1 MKDVLSN
8 IFNKDKIKRVFIVD
22 PGCFKE
28 SGHNIDLVS
37 RFGKELKK
45 NYEIIVCAPK
55 GREKFQKLGF
65 NFYSISN
72 LYPVLYIDEY
82 SNKYVNAIYE
92 KLVQFSRILLGL
104 PVHLYFKLIAIIQL
118 NTIIKKYNVNE
129 NDLVF
134 FPSSD
139 FYFAN
144 ASTELCVKEKIN
156 LSLRFIGVLEN
167 AFFRRKRNMRSKFFS
182 LIRKCNSN
190 KIVLSAETLRYK
202 QYLSSITSKPVEYSG
217 YPIKLDFKNYN
228 ESRNK
233 KFTEENPLVICLPGK
248 SRPDKGSLDVPM
260 LANACFEKF
269 GMKVIFKLQ
278 NFPKGS
284 RYNKKVTQ
292 KFTGHFPNIEFMK
305 PELPRDEFEKT
316 IWGSDVILMP
326 YAPDVYY
333 FRGSAIFFES
343 IERGKLVIGRGGTAF
358 SDDMKKLE
366 IMDKYYTPSE
376 FTTLINYLLHMSVDE
391 LQSLAVTRVNRYM
404 DFKENIN

>member
-1 MKDVLSN
+1 LKDVFSHS
-8 IFNKDKIKRVFIVD
+8 FKRDEIKRIFVVD

-45 NYEIIVCAPK
+45 NHEIFVCAPK
-55 GREKFQKLGF
+55 GKSKFQKLGF
-65 NFYSISN
+65 DFLSISN

-82 SNKYVNAIYE
+82 SNKYLNAIYE
-92 KLVQFSRILLGL
+92 RFVQLSRTIFGL
-104 PVHLYFKLIAIIQL
+104 PTHLFYKFIAKSQL
-118 NTIIKKYNVNE
+118 QRIIKKNNITN
-129 NDLVF
+129 NDLIF

-139 FYFAN
+139 YYFAN
-144 ASTELCVKEKIN
+144 AAAELCKKDKIN

-167 AFFRRKRNMRSKFFS
+167 AFFRRKRDLRSKFFS
-182 LIRKCNSN
+182 VLKKCNSQ
-190 KIVLSAETLRYK
+190 KLALSAETPRYRD
-202 QYLSSITSKPVEYSG
+202 YLSSITSKLVEYSG
-217 YPIKLDFKNYN
+217 YPIKLDYKNFN
-228 ESRNK
+228 VSRK
-233 KFTEENPLVICLPGK
+233 KIFTVNNPLILCLPGK

-284 RYNKKVTQ
+284 RHNKKVTE

-343 IERGKLVIGRGGTAF
+343 IERGKLVIGRGGSAF
-358 SDDMKKLE
+358 SDNMNTLN

-376 FTTLINYLLHMSVDE
+376 FTSLIEGLLNMSLDQ
-391 LQSLAVTRVNRYM
+391 LDALAHSRVNKYIE
-404 DFKENIN
+404 FKESV